1 MAWNS
6 QRFVHKRGNTVLSGY
21 CVLGKYNLQFS
32 VTKIIVSL
40 YGYFSTIIL
49 Y

>member
-6 QRFVHKRGNTVLSGY
+6 QKFVQKHGNTVLSGNG
-21 CVLGKYNLQFS
+21 VLGKYNLQFS

-40 YGYFSTIIL
+40 YG
-49 Y
+49 